1 MAENTT
7 VARPYAEAA
16 FDLARDGNALASWSR
31 MLSTLAALV
40 RDARVAQSLDNPRL
54 GDPEKQ
60 TLLLSLMGDALD
72 DNGRSF
78 VRVLVEGDRVKLLP
92 QISAL
97 FETLKDQAE
106 GAAKADIETAFELT
120 GEQLRELTGALE
132 RRFGKRI
139 EATVRVNPDL
149 IGGARVT
156 VGDTVLDGTVQAKL
170 QAMASRLRA

>member
-31 MLSTLAALV
+31 MLSTLGALV
-40 RDARVAQSLDNPRL
+40 RDPRVAQSLDNPRL

-72 DNGRSF
+72 GDGRSF

-92 QISAL
+92 EISAS
-97 FETLKDQAE
+97 
-106 GAAKADIETAFELT
+106 I
-120 GEQLRELTGALE
+120 
-132 RRFGKRI
+132 RRPMK
-139 EATVRVNPDL
+139 
-149 IGGARVT
+149 
-156 VGDTVLDGTVQAKL
+156 K
-170 QAMASRLRA
+170 